1 MGWIHSYGGAM
12 MVLRSIRKGTCA
24 NSSTST
30 CRSGWI
36 KTLKYALKTK
46 TNPLKLTAE
55 ERKSLKAEIKALS
68 GKRIKQ
74 KGPRPSPTVSATKNC
89 GKKMRGNDGN
99 MYISKPNK
107 NGVCRWVKVA
117 KK

>member
-1 MGWIHSYGGAM
+1 MGFIRGFGGAM
-12 MVLRSIRKGTCA
+12 MVLRSIRKGTIA
-24 NSSTST
+24 GEGRAS
-30 CRSGWI
+30 WI
-36 KTLKYALKTK
+36 KNIKYALKTK

-55 ERKSLKAEIKALS
+55 ERKKLKAEIKALS
-68 GKRIKQ
+68 GKRIAK

-99 MYISKPNK
+99 MYVSKPNK
-107 NGVCRWVKVA
+107 NGVCRWVKVT

>member
-1 MGWIHSYGGAM
+1 MGFIHSYGGAM
-12 MVLRSIRKGTCA
+12 STLRSIRKGTCA
-24 NSSTST
+24 GK
-30 CRSGWI
+30 CRSIWI
-36 KTLKYALKTK
+36 RNLKYALTTK

-68 GKRIKQ
+68 GKRIEK

-99 MYISKPNK
+99 MYVSKPNK
-107 NGVCRWVKVA
+107 NGVCRWVKVT